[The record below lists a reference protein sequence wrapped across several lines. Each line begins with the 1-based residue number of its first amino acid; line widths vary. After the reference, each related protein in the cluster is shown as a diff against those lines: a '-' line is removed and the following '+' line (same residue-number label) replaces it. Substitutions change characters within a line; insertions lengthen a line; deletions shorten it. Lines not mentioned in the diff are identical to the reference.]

1 LSCPDSTGSP
11 RGHTNIQPQESE
23 LMNKVTIA
31 VIATLTALSSYAQ
44 AQAPAS
50 PAPAPAAPMAAPAPA
65 AKAAAPAASSAASK
79 DPIVASRMARR
90 DADAAFSKAQA
101 AARKERDDKVNAA
114 VDAALKDPKNAG
126 KDKMVLRRDTR
137 AQARA
142 ATQAD
147 FDAAIKAART
157 ERDAARA
164 AAARLA
170 PPKK

>member
-1 LSCPDSTGSP
+1 
-11 RGHTNIQPQESE
+11 
-23 LMNKVTIA
+23 
-31 VIATLTALSSYAQ
+31 
-44 AQAPAS
+44 
-50 PAPAPAAPMAAPAPA
+50 MAAPAPA